1 LLIKRIFVYLHS
13 KTIKTYIQM
22 ENLTNIKKQNEET
35 IKALSVLINKFKQDK
50 TDAVLQ
56 VVTEYISDKTGIDVS
71 ILFESENNY
80 RIPLRTGIHKNDLC
94 NVDGQYIFG
103 RSYREYVLDMY
114 VNMSSFNSDN
124 FHKYPNDYDINQR
137 IAALQLTP
145 FLTEDFVREI
155 SDVVGT
161 IHLGADEDFAMQM
174 ESKKNVLSSENLQL
188 ANDIQEIWEL
198 QVLETLQ
205 NNDVVV
211 DDRLYWGVG
220 DYSYEYAEELRID
233 KVNPKSIG
241 CSFIKKRGLESPRV
255 VTKNVKTSA
264 FFDMVWGLVKAEK
277 TTDELIKEAKVE
289 KELNIA

>member
-1 LLIKRIFVYLHS
+1 
-13 KTIKTYIQM
+13 M

-56 VVTEYISDKTGIDVS
+56 IVTEVISDKTGIDVS
-71 ILFESENNY
+71 PLFESENNY
-80 RIPLRTGIHKNDLC
+80 RSSFRTGIDKRDLGR
-94 NVDGQYIFG
+94 VDGQYIFG
-103 RSYREYVLDMY
+103 RSYRDYVLDMY

-124 FHKYPNDYDINQR
+124 FHKYPNEYDINQR

-145 FLTEDFVREI
+145 YLTEDFVSEI
-155 SDVVGT
+155 SDIVHT

-174 ESKKNVLSSENLQL
+174 ESKKYALESENAQL
-188 ANDIQEIWEL
+188 SNDIQEIWEL
-198 QVLETLQ
+198 EVLETLQ
-205 NNDVVV
+205 NNDVVIE
-211 DDRLYWGVG
+211 DRLYWGVG

-233 KVNPKSIG
+233 KINPKSIG

-264 FFDMVWGLVKAEK
+264 FFDMVFSHVNATK
-277 TTDELIKEAKVE
+277 TTDELIKETKVE
-289 KELNIA
+289 KELGIA